1 LSSRRTHSSTS
12 ASSSIKVLP
21 AGKKLKAKTLIA
33 GFHGIGAT
41 GYWAVKFL
49 IDEVKAKR
57 VFYIDSEFAPAV
69 SSTLN
74 KSISTPYEVFAAGNL
89 AFLKA
94 DVPPLRENENRFFR
108 ELGQWILE
116 SGVQEVALIGGLDDS
131 LRTDDSKYRIVLT
144 DAMTKR
150 GELKDETVLE
160 DGKMIVG
167 PVALLLNNLQM
178 HEFPAYALLAYSNT
192 DRVDPR
198 AAASAAEF
206 IAKRYKLKVV
216 TKPLIQ
222 GAEELEREMI
232 GLAQREKEKGPSSAI
247 YS

>member
-1 LSSRRTHSSTS
+1 MRL
-12 ASSSIKVLP
+12 LP
-21 AGKKLKAKTLIA
+21 AGKVLKAKTLIA

-49 IDEVKAKR
+49 IEEVKAKR
-57 VFYIDSEFAPAV
+57 VFYIDSEYAPAV

-74 KSISTPYEVFAAGNL
+74 KSISTPYEVFVSGSL

-94 DVPPLRENENRFFR
+94 DVPPLRENENRFFS

-116 SGVQEVALIGGLDDS
+116 SGVDEVALIGGLDDS
-131 LRTDDSKYRIVLT
+131 LRTDETKYRVVLT
-144 DAMTKR
+144 DAMKKR
-150 GELKDETVLE
+150 GELKDEPVLE

-167 PVALLLNNLQM
+167 PVALLLNKLQM
-178 HEFPAYALLAYSNT
+178 HDFPAYALLAYSNT

-206 IAKRYKLKVV
+206 MANRYKLKIV
-216 TKPLIQ
+216 TTPLIQ
-222 GAEELEREMI
+222 GAEELEREMM
-232 GLAQREKEKGPSSAI
+232 GLAQKEKDRGPSSAI